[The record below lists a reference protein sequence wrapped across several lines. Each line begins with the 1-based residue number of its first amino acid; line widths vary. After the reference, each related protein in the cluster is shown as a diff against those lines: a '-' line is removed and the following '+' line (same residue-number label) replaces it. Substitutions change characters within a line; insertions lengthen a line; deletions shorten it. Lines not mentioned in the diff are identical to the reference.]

1 MLQGIRPVFR
11 FNVVIVSIYLIKRGE
26 NMFKK
31 IITAVLAT
39 LMLLIV
45 LPTKVFAEEIVH
57 NDSQIVEIRDIPS
70 IDPAVEKLEVSNSE
84 ESILV
89 EFNEITNEL
98 KIDGTTYKP
107 TWWPGNPNPQPGTEE
122 YLYAQMQK
130 NRYFNPSISPETAK
144 ACAMEVSNNLVKIA
158 IDTII
163 GFVASGNYSLASFLG
178 HTGFGFFTGMAK
190 IYYGCI
196 AKYIR

>member
-1 MLQGIRPVFR
+1 
-11 FNVVIVSIYLIKRGE
+11 
-26 NMFKK
+26 MFKR
-31 IITAVLAT
+31 IIASVLAT
-39 LMLLIV
+39 LMFLIV

-89 EFNEITNEL
+89 E
-98 KIDGTTYKP
+98 
-107 TWWPGNPNPQPGTEE
+107 E

-130 NRYFNPSISPETAK
+130 NRYFNPSISPATAK

-178 HTGFGFFTGMAK
+178 YTGFGFFTGMARV
-190 IYYGCI
+190 YYECI

>member
-1 MLQGIRPVFR
+1 
-11 FNVVIVSIYLIKRGE
+11 
-26 NMFKK
+26 MFKK

-70 IDPAVEKLEVSNSE
+70 IDPAVGKLEVSNSE

-98 KIDGTTYKP
+98 KIERNYIQT
-107 TWWPGNPNPQPGTEE
+107 
-122 YLYAQMQK
+122 
-130 NRYFNPSISPETAK
+130 
-144 ACAMEVSNNLVKIA
+144 NLVARK
-158 IDTII
+158 
-163 GFVASGNYSLASFLG
+163 S
-178 HTGFGFFTGMAK
+178 
-190 IYYGCI
+190 
-196 AKYIR
+196 

>member
-1 MLQGIRPVFR
+1 
-11 FNVVIVSIYLIKRGE
+11 
-26 NMFKK
+26 
-31 IITAVLAT
+31 
-39 LMLLIV
+39 
-45 LPTKVFAEEIVH
+45 
-57 NDSQIVEIRDIPS
+57 
-70 IDPAVEKLEVSNSE
+70 
-84 ESILV
+84 
-89 EFNEITNEL
+89 
-98 KIDGTTYKP
+98 
-107 TWWPGNPNPQPGTEE
+107 
-122 YLYAQMQK
+122 MQK